1 MDITLKNTINLYYSN
16 YIKNNKNKL
25 IYYFITAI
33 IFSIIQTL
41 GITFL
46 LNKITPNKKDRIYIY
61 LLILYFLFII
71 YANHL
76 INKYTSIIASEAT
89 KDSRSIFLKEII
101 NKYSN
106 SYKDIKIGD
115 YVNRIMI
122 STTEIKFVVLDVLTL
137 VIPELTILCVIVILF
152 LFIDYKIS
160 ILLALCL
167 FISVFLLIYFGK
179 VILKLKAEQ
188 EDIFYKIMDNLSNKY
203 NNLLNTF
210 INNQNEQEKKN
221 IVDEQELYK
230 NIAINAQDKN
240 IFLTTYF
247 YITLAITSIICMYIY
262 IKYPIKNEHKKYF
275 IILIIYFIIYFVNIS
290 KIMRQ
295 VLSCLGISMGSYHFL
310 KDILNT
316 KNNNKKYNIKNGN
329 IKISNLYFGYNN
341 KYILKNV
348 NLDIKDKDKI
358 ALTGRSGSGKTT
370 LAKLLLN
377 LHEYKG
383 TILIDNKNIKD
394 ISNEELRKNIVYIN
408 QRTVLFEKSV
418 IDNMNYGNNIDKIK
432 IIHLLNKYDLMPIF
446 NNLPNDINEI
456 VKVNG
461 GNLSLGMQKIIILV
475 RGILKSRHC
484 NVMIIDEPL
493 ASLDKNSVKKVLK
506 MINEECADKTLLII
520 THDKAIYPIVDKIID
535 INNMNNK

>member
-25 IYYFITAI
+25 IYFFVTAI
-33 IFSIIQTL
+33 FFSIIQTL
-41 GITFL
+41 GLTFL

-61 LLILYFLFII
+61 LLILYFIFII
-71 YANHL
+71 FINHL
-76 INKYTSIIASEAT
+76 INRYTNIIASEAT

-115 YVNRIMI
+115 YVNRIMS
-122 STTEIKFVVLDVLTL
+122 STLEIKFFLLDVITL
-137 VIPELTILCVIVILF
+137 VIPELTVLCIIVILF

-160 ILLALCL
+160 ILLGLCL
-167 FISVFLLIYFGK
+167 FISVFLLLYFGK
-179 VILKLKAEQ
+179 NILKLKAEQ
-188 EDIFYKIMDNLSNKY
+188 EDIFYKIMDNLNNKY
-203 NNLLNTF
+203 SNLLNTF

-221 IVDEQELYK
+221 ILDEQEMYK
-230 NIAINAQDKN
+230 DISINAQNKN

-247 YITLAITSIICMYIY
+247 YTTIAITTILCMYIY
-262 IKYPIKNEHKKYF
+262 IKYPIINEHKKYF
-275 IILIIYFIIYFVNIS
+275 IILIIYFILYFISIS

-310 KDILNT
+310 KDILNS
-316 KNNNKKYNIKNGN
+316 KNNKKKYIIKSGN
-329 IKISNLYFGYNN
+329 IKFLNLYFGYNN

-408 QRTVLFEKSV
+408 QRTVLFEKTV
-418 IDNMNYGNNIDKIK
+418 IDNMNYGNNMDKIK
-432 IIHLLNKYDLMPIF
+432 IIHFLNKYDLTSIF
-446 NNLPNDINEI
+446 NNLPNGINEI
-456 VKVNG
+456 VQVNG
-461 GNLSLGMQKIIILV
+461 GNLSLGMQKIIILI
-475 RGILKSRHC
+475 RGILKSNQC
-484 NVMIIDEPL
+484 NVIIIDEPL
-493 ASLDKNSVKKVLK
+493 ASLDQNTVKKVLK
-506 MINEECADKTLLII
+506 MIKEECANKTLLII

-535 INNMNNK
+535 LNNINNK

>member
-25 IYYFITAI
+25 IYFFSAAI
-33 IFSIIQTL
+33 FFSIIQTL

-71 YANHL
+71 FINHL
-76 INKYTSIIASEAT
+76 INNYTNIIASEAT

-115 YVNRIMI
+115 YVNRIMS
-122 STTEIKFVVLDVLTL
+122 STLEIKFFLLDVITL
-137 VIPELTILCVIVILF
+137 VIPEFTILCVIVILF

-160 ILLALCL
+160 ILLGLCL
-167 FISVFLLIYFGK
+167 FISGFLLLYFGK
-179 VILKLKAEQ
+179 DVLKSKAEQ
-188 EDIFYKIMDNLSNKY
+188 EDIFYKMMDSLNNKY
-203 NNLLNTF
+203 SNLLNTF

-221 IVDEQELYK
+221 IIDEQEMYK
-230 NIAINAQDKN
+230 DIAVNAQNKN

-247 YITLAITSIICMYIY
+247 YTTLAITTILCMYIY
-262 IKYPIKNEHKKYF
+262 IKYPVINEHKKYF
-275 IILIIYFIIYFVNIS
+275 IILIIYFILYFISIS

-310 KDILNT
+310 KDILNS
-316 KNNNKKYNIKNGN
+316 KKNNKKYNIKNGN
-329 IKISNLYFGYNN
+329 IKILDLYFGYNN
-341 KYILKNV
+341 KYVLKNV
-348 NLDIKDKDKI
+348 NLEIKDKEKI

-408 QRTVLFEKSV
+408 QRTVLFEKTV
-418 IDNMNYGNNIDKIK
+418 LDNMNYGNNIDKTK
-432 IIHLLNKYDLMPIF
+432 IINFLNKYDLKPIF
-446 NNLPNDINEI
+446 NNLPNGINEI
-456 VKVNG
+456 VQVNG

-475 RGILKSRHC
+475 RGILKSNHC
-484 NVMIIDEPL
+484 NVLIIDEPL
-493 ASLDKNSVKKVLK
+493 ASLDQNTVKKVLK
-506 MINEECADKTLLII
+506 MIKEECANKTLLII

-535 INNMNNK
+535 LNNINNK

>member
-25 IYYFITAI
+25 IYYFTAAI
-33 IFSIIQTL
+33 FFSIIQTL
-41 GITFL
+41 GLTFL

-61 LLILYFLFII
+61 LLILYFIFII
-71 YANHL
+71 FINHL
-76 INKYTSIIASEAT
+76 INNYTNIIASEAT

-115 YVNRIMI
+115 YVNRIMS
-122 STTEIKFVVLDVLTL
+122 STLEIKFFLLDVITL

-160 ILLALCL
+160 ILLGLCL
-167 FISVFLLIYFGK
+167 FISGFLLIYFGK
-179 VILKLKAEQ
+179 DILKLKAEQ
-188 EDIFYKIMDNLSNKY
+188 EDIFYKIMDSLNNKY
-203 NNLLNTF
+203 SNLLNTF

-221 IVDEQELYK
+221 ILDEQEMYK
-230 NIAINAQDKN
+230 DISINAQNKN

-247 YITLAITSIICMYIY
+247 YTTLAITTIICMYIY
-262 IKYPIKNEHKKYF
+262 IKYPVINENKKYF
-275 IILIIYFIIYFVNIS
+275 IILIIYFILYFISIS

-310 KDILNT
+310 KDILNS
-316 KNNNKKYNIKNGN
+316 KNNNKKYNIKSGN
-329 IKISNLYFGYNN
+329 IKISNLYFSYNN
-341 KYILKNV
+341 KYVLKNV

-394 ISNEELRKNIVYIN
+394 ISNDELRKNIVYIN
-408 QRTVLFEKSV
+408 QRTVLFEKTV
-418 IDNMNYGNNIDKIK
+418 IDNINYGNNIDKTK
-432 IIHLLNKYDLMPIF
+432 IINFLNKYDLTPIF
-446 NNLPNDINEI
+446 NNLPNGLNEI
-456 VKVNG
+456 VQVNG

-475 RGILKSRHC
+475 RGILKSNHC
-484 NVMIIDEPL
+484 NVLIIDEPL
-493 ASLDKNSVKKVLK
+493 ASLDQNTVKKVLK
-506 MINEECADKTLLII
+506 MIKEECANKTLLII

-535 INNMNNK
+535 LNNINNK

>member
-1 MDITLKNTINLYYSN
+1 MDISLKNTINLYYSN

-25 IYYFITAI
+25 IYYFIIAI
-33 IFSIIQTL
+33 FFSIIQTL

-61 LLILYFLFII
+61 LLILYFLLIIFI
-71 YANHL
+71 NHL
-76 INKYTSIIASEAT
+76 INNYTNIIASEAT

-122 STTEIKFVVLDVLTL
+122 STTEIKFVVLDTLTL
-137 VIPELTILCVIVILF
+137 VLPELTILCVIVILF

-160 ILLALCL
+160 ILLGLCL
-167 FISVFLLIYFGK
+167 FISVFLLLYFGK
-179 VILKLKAEQ
+179 DILKLKAEQ
-188 EDIFYKIMDNLSNKY
+188 EDMFYKIMDNLNNKY
-203 NNLLNTF
+203 SNLLNTF
-210 INNQNEQEKKN
+210 VNNQNEQEKKN

-230 NIAINAQDKN
+230 NIAINAQNKN

-247 YITLAITSIICMYIY
+247 YTTLAITTIICMYIY
-262 IKYPIKNEHKKYF
+262 IKYPIKNENKKYF
-275 IILIIYFIIYFVNIS
+275 IILIIYFILYFVNIS

-295 VLSCLGISMGSYHFL
+295 VLSCLGISMGSYNFL

-316 KNNNKKYNIKNGN
+316 KNNNKKYIIKNGN
-329 IKISNLYFGYNN
+329 IKILDLYFGYNN
-341 KYILKNV
+341 KYVLKNV
-348 NLDIKDKDKI
+348 NLEIKDKEKI

-377 LHEYKG
+377 LHEYNG

-408 QRTVLFEKSV
+408 QRTVLFEKTV
-418 IDNMNYGNNIDKIK
+418 IDNMNYGNNIDKTK
-432 IIHLLNKYDLMPIF
+432 IINFLNKYDLTPIF
-446 NNLPNDINEI
+446 NNLPNGLNEI
-456 VKVNG
+456 VQVNG

-475 RGILKSRHC
+475 RGILKSNQC
-484 NVMIIDEPL
+484 NVLIIDEPL
-493 ASLDKNSVKKVLK
+493 ASLDQNTVKKVLK
-506 MINEECADKTLLII
+506 MIKEECANKTLLII
-520 THDKAIYPIVDKIID
+520 THDKAIYAIVDKIID
-535 INNMNNK
+535 LNSINNK